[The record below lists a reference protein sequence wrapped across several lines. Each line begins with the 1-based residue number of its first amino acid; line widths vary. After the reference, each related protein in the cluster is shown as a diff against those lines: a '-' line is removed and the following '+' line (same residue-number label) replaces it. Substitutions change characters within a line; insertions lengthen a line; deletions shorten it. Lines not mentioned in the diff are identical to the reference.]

1 MTSSSPVV
9 SDMFGSRSPLAE
21 EYAKLLCTDG
31 IERGLIGPR
40 EADRIWNR
48 HILNSALLCD
58 ILLENS
64 TVADIG
70 SGAGLPGIPVAVA
83 RPDLEVFLIEPLL
96 RRVTFLNE
104 AVEKLGLENVT
115 VIRGRA
121 EEKTVQ
127 QKVGKVDFITSR
139 AVAPLA
145 KLAKWSAPFADKGSY
160 LVALKGSSAAEEIER
175 DANAVGIAG
184 WRNEEVV
191 QLHRDG
197 GVDDTYVIR
206 AIHI

>member
-1 MTSSSPVV
+1 M
-9 SDMFGSRSPLAE
+9 
-21 EYAKLLCTDG
+21 
-31 IERGLIGPR
+31 
-40 EADRIWNR
+40 
-48 HILNSALLCD
+48 LCD

-70 SGAGLPGIPVAVA
+70 SGAGLPGIPVAIA